1 MAEMSFPYG
10 SVNHDR
16 RYKSNDFRAYYAQLI
31 SSGVVYSNSN
41 ALKVIENEGMSL
53 SVCSGGAFIEGVG
66 YKNTSSLTVKLD
78 IADGVLSRIDRIVI
92 RNDYKKRSTYAAVLK
107 GAYSAQPAPR
117 ALTRNADAYEIAIAD
132 VLVAKGAISI
142 TQANI
147 TDTRLNKELCGI
159 VTGVI
164 EQADTTEI
172 FNQFEAYLN
181 EFKQHYISEIEN
193 WTADEETQFTEWT
206 QQQKEDFIT
215 WVDSIKDIF
224 DETTAGRMKA
234 EIEKLQTELNA
245 AKTALDTKAPYA
257 WIEEGD
263 FNNMTTPG
271 IYTMDSSSL
280 HYPVWEYGDEGDT
293 NDQNYCGL
301 IVLNSDENY
310 IEQIAIAEGTG
321 DILTRCKSGT
331 NNWTNWQRLAFAS
344 EVDELK
350 KSVSDGKTL
359 VANAVTAKGVST
371 ATNAAFQTI
380 ATNISK
386 IQTGTNTSDATAT
399 AANILKGKTAYA
411 KGSKVT
417 GTMADYSG
425 NVQTVTPSST
435 QIGTNQFSI
444 SAGYHT
450 AVKVNAAN
458 VYNAGITYAD
468 GRANSNSANYKS
480 GYNAGVTAAD
490 NRTNTNSANY
500 KSGYNA
506 GYSAGAAS
514 GYKLKKLA
522 SQEEFLIYNNGTV
535 TKTYTVSDATS
546 IAFVG
551 FRVVSG
557 SDENGDNPVTEVSAS
572 WSGKTVTVSASSSG
586 GWSGYKEVYDIYVVY
601 K

>member
-41 ALKVIENEGMSL
+41 ALKVIEN
-53 SVCSGGAFIEGVG
+53 
-66 YKNTSSLTVKLD
+66 VKPD

-350 KSVSDGKTL
+350 KSVSDGKTR
-359 VANAVTAKGVST
+359 K
-371 ATNAAFQTI
+371 
-380 ATNISK
+380 
-386 IQTGTNTSDATAT
+386 
-399 AANILKGKTAYA
+399 
-411 KGSKVT
+411 
-417 GTMADYSG
+417 
-425 NVQTVTPSST
+425 
-435 QIGTNQFSI
+435 
-444 SAGYHT
+444 H
-450 AVKVNAAN
+450 
-458 VYNAGITYAD
+458 
-468 GRANSNSANYKS
+468 
-480 GYNAGVTAAD
+480 
-490 NRTNTNSANY
+490 
-500 KSGYNA
+500 
-506 GYSAGAAS
+506 
-514 GYKLKKLA
+514 GYKCGISNNCDKYIKNTDRHQYIRRYRYRCKYTERQN
-522 SQEEFLIYNNGTV
+522 SICQRFKSDRYNGRLLRKHSNRYPFINTDRY
-535 TKTYTVSDATS
+535 K
-546 IAFVG
+546 
-551 FRVVSG
+551 
-557 SDENGDNPVTEVSAS
+557 PVQHFSRIPYS
-572 WSGKTVTVSASSSG
+572 C
-586 GWSGYKEVYDIYVVY
+586 
-601 K
+601 